1 MRAMIVVMLFISLCS
16 CHRKKQPE
24 YIVLTD
30 KMTVEFS
37 AEMLQEEK
45 FYLTRYGGRL
55 MDNIKGVS
63 LGYHG
68 KRHAT
73 LEEARELFIKYSEK
87 LLQRINEDEKM
98 RPFLNQYPF
107 TENDIEFALSFV
119 QKNNR
124 PFADGSIAYA
134 SLIRSKITY
143 YRYEKEGKKRFIEI
157 FEEPYQDALQH
168 VQCHER

>member
-1 MRAMIVVMLFISLCS
+1 MRLMIVVMLFISLCS
-16 CHRKKQPE
+16 CHREKQPE

-30 KMTVEFS
+30 KMMVEFS
-37 AEMLQEEK
+37 NEAFQEEQ
-45 FYLTRYGGRL
+45 FYLSSYGGGL
-55 MDNIKGVS
+55 MDNIEEIY
-63 LGYHG
+63 LGYHC

-73 LEEARELFIKYSEK
+73 LEEARELFIRYSEK
-87 LLQRINEDEKM
+87 LLRRINEDEKM
-98 RPFLNQYPF
+98 RPYLNRYPF

-134 SLIRSKITY
+134 SLVRGKITY

-157 FEEPYQDALQH
+157 LKEPYQDALQQ